1 MDVVKALK
9 DYGIQVTIYDPMA
22 NPSEVKHEYDLVTT
36 AILPTELF
44 DAVVLGVAH
53 KELLTINTQSL
64 QKECG
69 VLYDVKGVLSEGV
82 DGKL

>member
-1 MDVVKALK
+1 
-9 DYGIQVTIYDPMA
+9 
-22 NPSEVKHEYDLVTT
+22 
-36 AILPTELF
+36 
-44 DAVVLGVAH
+44 
-53 KELLTINTQSL
+53 LTINTQSL